1 MARREGAG
9 RGASGL
15 IWLEGGP
22 SIGYGRCVIDLDR
35 CGMMHRVFGLVIDG
49 NGLASDA
56 FPDVGPDLA
65 FLGAAHT
72 MANFET
78 ANYESLPCDTSP
90 HQSPHFKQITLRD
103 FRGGSLC
110 DNSA

>member
-1 MARREGAG
+1 
-9 RGASGL
+9 
-15 IWLEGGP
+15 
-22 SIGYGRCVIDLDR
+22 
-35 CGMMHRVFGLVIDG
+35 MHRVFGLVIDG

-56 FPDVGPDLA
+56 FPDVGPHLA

-90 HQSPHFKQITLRD
+90 HQSPHFKQTPSGIPGAVHVRAVLALDLRLVLQAA
-103 FRGGSLC
+103 GGLHLPV
-110 DNSA
+110 A